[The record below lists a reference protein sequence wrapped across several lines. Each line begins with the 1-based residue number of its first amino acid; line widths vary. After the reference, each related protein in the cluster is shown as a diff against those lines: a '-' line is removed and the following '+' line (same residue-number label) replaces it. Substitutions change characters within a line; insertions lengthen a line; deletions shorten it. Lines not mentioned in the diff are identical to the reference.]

1 MIIIID
7 EASAKLASFYYH
19 DEIFKPQWKYAVEMK
34 SASQELY
41 DELQEKLQEKLPDEL
56 WEKLYVALPA
66 TESINGSPKTT
77 TKEYTEYA
85 DNTAKANTGN
95 LRIPKAPTDCIWIV
109 SSKQQKQIA
118 DSLGIASVGEPQC
131 GTRYA
136 VESLAELDI
145 EYLERVR
152 RRYNHIPWDIG
163 ETDRCLIREL
173 SLSDLPALYE
183 LYAKPSM
190 TDYVEPLYDYETE
203 LEYQKAYIENMYGF
217 YEYGMW
223 LVFSKE
229 TGKLIGRAGLE
240 HDELGYMIAPELQ
253 NRGYA
258 TEVCRFII
266 DYASQNTDF
275 EELYCRIDERNE
287 ASVRLAKKLGF
298 TNSGHVDEDIH
309 ASIYRKNIKNI
320 KNNEK
325 H

>member
-19 DEIFKPQWKYAVEMK
+19 DEILKLQWKRAANM
-34 SASQELY
+34 SFAS
-41 DELQEKLQEKLPDEL
+41 DELHDEFQEKLQEKLPDEL
-56 WEKLYVALPA
+56 REKLYVALPA
-66 TESINGSPKTT
+66 NESINDFQKTT
-77 TKEYTEYA
+77 IQEYA

-95 LRIPKAPTDCIWIV
+95 LRIPKAPADYIWII
-109 SSKQQKQIA
+109 SNRQQKQIA

-183 LYAKPSM
+183 LYDKPGM
-190 TDYVEPLYDYETE
+190 TDFVEPLYDYETE
-203 LEYQKAYIENMYGF
+203 LEYQKAYIENMYDF

-240 HDELGYMIAPELQ
+240 HNEMGYMIAPEFQ
-253 NRGYA
+253 NLGYA
-258 TEVCRFII
+258 TEVCRFIV
-266 DYASQNTDF
+266 DYARKNTDF
-275 EELYCRIDERNE
+275 EELYCRIDEKNV
-287 ASVRLAKKLGF
+287 ASVRLAKRLGF
-298 TNSGHVDEDIH
+298 VRNGQIGNERNTGGLDRYVL
-309 ASIYRKNIKNI
+309 SI
-320 KNNEK
+320 
-325 H
+325 

>member
-19 DEIFKPQWKYAVEMK
+19 DEIFKPQWKCAADMS
-34 SASQELY
+34 SAS
-41 DELQEKLQEKLPDEL
+41 DELHDEFQEKLQEKLPDEL
-56 WEKLYVALPA
+56 REKLYVVLPA
-66 TESINGSPKTT
+66 DESINDFQKTT
-77 TKEYTEYA
+77 IQESA

-109 SSKQQKQIA
+109 SDRQQKQIA

-173 SLSDLPALYE
+173 SLADLPALYE
-183 LYAKPSM
+183 LYDKPGM
-190 TDYVEPLYDYETE
+190 TDFVEPLYDYETE
-203 LEYQKAYIENMYGF
+203 LEYQKAYIENMYDF

-240 HDELGYMIAPELQ
+240 HNEMGYMIAPEFQ
-253 NRGYA
+253 NLGYA
-258 TEVCRFII
+258 TEVCRFIVN
-266 DYASQNTDF
+266 YARKNTDF
-275 EELYCRIDERNE
+275 EELYCRIDEKNV
-287 ASVRLAKKLGF
+287 ASVRLAKRLGF
-298 TNSGHVDEDIH
+298 VRKGQIGNERNTGGLDRYVL
-309 ASIYRKNIKNI
+309 SI
-320 KNNEK
+320 
-325 H
+325 

>member
-19 DEIFKPQWKYAVEMK
+19 DEIFKPQWKCAADMS
-34 SASQELY
+34 SAS
-41 DELQEKLQEKLPDEL
+41 DELHDEFQEKLQEKLPDEL
-56 WEKLYVALPA
+56 REKLYVVLPGD
-66 TESINGSPKTT
+66 ESINDFQKTT
-77 TKEYTEYA
+77 IQESA

-109 SSKQQKQIA
+109 SDRQQKQIA

-173 SLSDLPALYE
+173 SLADLPALYE
-183 LYAKPSM
+183 LYDKPGM
-190 TDYVEPLYDYETE
+190 TDFVEPLYDYETE
-203 LEYQKAYIENMYGF
+203 LEYQKAYIENMYDF

-240 HDELGYMIAPELQ
+240 HNEMGYMIAPEFQ
-253 NRGYA
+253 NLGYA
-258 TEVCRFII
+258 TEVCRFIV
-266 DYASQNTDF
+266 DYARKNTDF
-275 EELYCRIDERNE
+275 EELYCRIDEKNV
-287 ASVRLAKKLGF
+287 ASVRLAKRLGF
-298 TNSGHVDEDIH
+298 VRNGQIGNERNTGGLDRYVL
-309 ASIYRKNIKNI
+309 SI
-320 KNNEK
+320 
-325 H
+325 

>member
-19 DEIFKPQWKYAVEMK
+19 DEILKLQWKRAANM
-34 SASQELY
+34 SFAS
-41 DELQEKLQEKLPDEL
+41 DELHDEFQEKLQEKLPDEL

-66 TESINGSPKTT
+66 NESINDFQKTT
-77 TKEYTEYA
+77 IQEYA

-95 LRIPKAPTDCIWIV
+95 LRIPKAPADYIWIV
-109 SSKQQKQIA
+109 SNRQQKQIA

-131 GTRYA
+131 GTHYA

-173 SLSDLPALYE
+173 SLADLPALYE
-183 LYAKPSM
+183 LYDKPGM
-190 TDYVEPLYDYETE
+190 TDFVEPLYDYETE
-203 LEYQKAYIENMYGF
+203 LEYQKAYIENMYDF

-240 HDELGYMIAPELQ
+240 HNEMGYMIAPEFQ
-253 NRGYA
+253 NLGYA
-258 TEVCRFII
+258 TEVCRFIV
-266 DYASQNTDF
+266 DYARKNTDF
-275 EELYCRIDERNE
+275 EELYCRIDEKNV
-287 ASVRLAKKLGF
+287 ASVRLAKRLGF
-298 TNSGHVDEDIH
+298 VRNGQIGNERNTGGLDRYVL
-309 ASIYRKNIKNI
+309 SI
-320 KNNEK
+320 
-325 H
+325 

>member
-19 DEIFKPQWKYAVEMK
+19 DEIFKLQWRSVAGK
-34 SASQELY
+34 ASMSE
-41 DELQEKLQEKLPDEL
+41 ELQ
-56 WEKLYVALPA
+56 EKLYVALPA
-66 TESINGSPKTT
+66 DESINDFQKKTIQ
-77 TKEYTEYA
+77 ESA

-95 LRIPKAPTDCIWIV
+95 QRIPKAPADCIWIV
-109 SSKQQKQIA
+109 SNRQQKQIA

-183 LYAKPSM
+183 LYDKPGM
-190 TDYVEPLYDYETE
+190 TDFVEPLYDYETE
-203 LEYQKAYIENMYGF
+203 LEYQKAYIENMYDF

-240 HDELGYMIAPELQ
+240 HNEMGYMIAPEFQ
-253 NRGYA
+253 NLGYA
-258 TEVCRFII
+258 TEVCRFIV
-266 DYASQNTDF
+266 DYARKNTDF
-275 EELYCRIDERNE
+275 EELYCRIDEKNV
-287 ASVRLAKKLGF
+287 ASVRLAKRLGF
-298 TNSGHVDEDIH
+298 VRNGQIGNERNTGGLDRYVL
-309 ASIYRKNIKNI
+309 SI
-320 KNNEK
+320 
-325 H
+325 